1 MRLTLKIQ
9 AETVDYAR
17 TLALIQRIPIRC
29 ALPLSEPDSSIQQI
43 IHNFEPLL
51 LVIPQNCSGPT
62 SKLRFIST
70 VHQHQTSNLPLLFFP
85 IATVHKFVKV
95 ISPRER
101 NTGTIPGK
109 MQNQSRN
116 SNPPVKIVARTRT
129 HSGTR
134 FDPISPLVYPPDP
147 TVELLHHRIIKFRR
161 KHRESCPRVDDHSSA
176 AVSIHSSE
184 HRRSR
189 NIPFAD
195 GDSSEGNRVEVRML
209 GVIKQLRVHELDL
222 LFLIIINNT
231 FLFLVL
237 VDEASEDERTRA
249 SDSLRVE
256 RVRDEAVG
264 EAVTEARRE
273 RGELRG
279 EREASASEAG
289 DADGL
294 GESGVSAA
302 EGEVSEGEG
311 REGEGVGE
319 EAADEG
325 AVAVGVVE
333 RRARVG

>member
-1 MRLTLKIQ
+1 M
-9 AETVDYAR
+9 
-17 TLALIQRIPIRC
+17 LALVQGIPIRC

-43 IHNFEPLL
+43 IHDFESLL
-51 LVIPQNCSGPT
+51 LVIPQNCSSPT

-85 IATVHKFVKV
+85 IATVHKLVKV

-116 SNPPVKIVARTRT
+116 SNPLVKIVART

-161 KHRESCPRVDDHSSA
+161 KHRESRPRVNDHSSA

-195 GDSSEGNRVEVRML
+195 GDSSEGNRVEVRVL

-222 LFLIIINNT
+222 LLLLIVININT
-231 FLFLVL
+231 FLFRLVL

-249 SDSLRVE
+249 ADSLRVE

-302 EGEVSEGEG
+302 EGEVS
-311 REGEGVGE
+311 
-319 EAADEG
+319 
-325 AVAVGVVE
+325 
-333 RRARVG
+333 